1 MPLTPLSWSLSMRP
15 VRRLAAVLALFAA
28 PAFARADSPPP
39 AIPAPP
45 PALAKTAPE
54 TLDDLRAIQEQTKA
68 VLKKVIPCTVGLRIG
83 GAAGSGVIVGADG
96 TVLTAGHVSGDANRD
111 VRIFLPDG
119 RTVRGKTLGAYRRID
134 SGMIK
139 ITDPGPWPFVELGVA
154 ADLRPG
160 EWVIATGHPGG
171 YQTGRSPVVRLGRV
185 GLATENLVQT
195 DCTLVG
201 GDSGGPLFNMEG
213 KLVGIHS
220 RIADSIA
227 QNIHVPV
234 DTYRET
240 WDRLVKAEVWG
251 ALRGANQVVG
261 YLGIECERDTCKIIA
276 VTAGSPA
283 EKAGLKAGD
292 IVLRFDEKDV
302 KTWDELGDLIYGKKL
317 GQDVIIDIRRGDKEM
332 TLHAKIGQK
341 GGR

>member
-1 MPLTPLSWSLSMRP
+1 MRA
-15 VRRLAAVLALFAA
+15 VRRSALVLALFAA
-28 PAFARADSPPP
+28 PALAWADAPPRSVQV
-39 AIPAPP
+39 PP
-45 PALAKTAPE
+45 PALAKSVPDSLE
-54 TLDDLRAIQEQTKA
+54 DLRAIQEQTKA
-68 VLKKVIPCTVGLRIG
+68 VLKKVLPCTVGLRIG

-96 TVLTAGHVSGDANRD
+96 IVLTAGHVSGEANRD
-111 VRIFLPDG
+111 VRVFLPDG
-119 RTVRGKTLGAYRRID
+119 RTARGKTLGAYRTID

-171 YQTGRSPVVRLGRV
+171 YQNGRSPVVRLGRV
-185 GLATENLVQT
+185 GLMTDNLIQT

-201 GDSGGPLFNMEG
+201 GDSGGPLFDMEG
-213 KLVGIHS
+213 KLIGIHS
-220 RIADSIA
+220 RISNSIA

-234 DTYRET
+234 DTYRDT

-251 ALRGANQVVG
+251 ALQGTNQVVG
-261 YLGIECERDTCKIIA
+261 YLGIECRGNTCEIVA
-276 VTAGSPA
+276 VTPGSPA

-292 IVLRFDEKDV
+292 VILRFDEKEV
-302 KTWDELGDLIYGKKL
+302 TTWKELGDLIYGKKK

-332 TLHAKIGQK
+332 TLQAKIDQK
-341 GGR
+341 GGRR